1 MNILQETLHT
11 LGKALGGDMSGTQL
25 ESVQSTI
32 RHYAI
37 AAAVASVVSAAVPG
51 VAGLVA
57 MATQT
62 GLILATFI
70 KINKTLGIS
79 MKEKTAKT
87 ICSAIISYLVA
98 DAGAA
103 IVAYGAAVVIAFIP
117 IFGQAL
123 AAAANAA
130 IGYILIYTCAVIYLK
145 VVTDMIQPNGT
156 IDIPEAEDSKLIIK
170 RIMEKNNI
178 KAIIEE
184 GRDNYKK
191 AKNSGEITEAIKNR
205 RCPACGA
212 PVKDNQKFCSEC
224 GSALC

>member
-1 MNILQETLHT
+1 
-11 LGKALGGDMSGTQL
+11 
-25 ESVQSTI
+25 
-32 RHYAI
+32 
-37 AAAVASVVSAAVPG
+37 
-51 VAGLVA
+51 
-57 MATQT
+57 
-62 GLILATFI
+62 
-70 KINKTLGIS
+70 
-79 MKEKTAKT
+79 
-87 ICSAIISYLVA
+87 
-98 DAGAA
+98 
-103 IVAYGAAVVIAFIP
+103 
-117 IFGQAL
+117 
-123 AAAANAA
+123 
-130 IGYILIYTCAVIYLK
+130 
-145 VVTDMIQPNGT
+145 MIQPNGT